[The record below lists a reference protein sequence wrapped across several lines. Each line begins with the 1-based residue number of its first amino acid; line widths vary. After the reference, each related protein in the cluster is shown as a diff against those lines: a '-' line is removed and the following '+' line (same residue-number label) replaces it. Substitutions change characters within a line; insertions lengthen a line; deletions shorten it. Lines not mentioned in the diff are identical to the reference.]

1 MDNEFENSV
10 KDIVWA
16 LRRIVSLINLDSKRM
31 VKRFGVTGPQGLVI
45 KSLHALAEA
54 QPSAALSR
62 YLNMTPSN
70 MTGIVD
76 RLEEKNLVRRTRKQG
91 DRRTHLIELTEKGR
105 EFSQSLPDPM
115 EEKLM
120 SGLADL
126 QPTEIFGVYS
136 ALNTLADIIGA
147 EYVASTPVD
156 EV

>member
-1 MDNEFENSV
+1 
-10 KDIVWA
+10 
-16 LRRIVSLINLDSKRM
+16 
-31 VKRFGVTGPQGLVI
+31 
-45 KSLHALAEA
+45 
-54 QPSAALSR
+54 
-62 YLNMTPSN
+62 
-70 MTGIVD
+70 
-76 RLEEKNLVRRTRKQG
+76 LVRRTRKQG